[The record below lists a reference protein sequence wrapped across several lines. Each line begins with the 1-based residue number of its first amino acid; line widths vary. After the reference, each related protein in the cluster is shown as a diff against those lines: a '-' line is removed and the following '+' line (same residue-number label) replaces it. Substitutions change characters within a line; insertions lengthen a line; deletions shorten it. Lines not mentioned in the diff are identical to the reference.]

1 MSESTVIRVA
11 DLDNPR
17 DAEAILALTE
27 AYAQD
32 LMGGG
37 KGLSEHARQQ
47 LIPALRQHPSTF
59 TLLACQ
65 QDDVVGAA
73 LCFLGFSSFAGAPTV
88 NVHDLSVLPDWRGKG
103 IGRRL
108 LEAVAEAGR
117 ACGASKLILEV
128 RPDNRRARALY
139 RAAGFKTARLGGQPY
154 LMMEKALK

>member
-32 LMGGG
+32 PMGGG

-88 NVHDLSVLPDWRGKG
+88 NVRDLSVLPDWRGKG

-108 LEAVAEAGR
+108 LEAVA
-117 ACGASKLILEV
+117 
-128 RPDNRRARALY
+128 
-139 RAAGFKTARLGGQPY
+139 
-154 LMMEKALK
+154 